1 MANLKWFDPI
11 HPLERFMKVIKI
23 ILVYGIILGK
33 SWDDEI
39 FLGYLW
45 DNSWIRHEIMIV
57 K

>member
-23 ILVYGIILGK
+23 ILVYGKILGK